1 LTSAKRLTHFL
12 RYAVTAAVIVTGGF
26 ALTGCQNVFDG
37 IDNKANVPI
46 PSKLIRKMKAKGMS
60 SASPIMLR
68 IFKQEN
74 ELEVWKRTHTGRYAK
89 LKSYEICKWSGK
101 LGPKFKEGDK
111 QAPEGF
117 YSVNKHQ
124 MNPNSSYHLSFN
136 MGFPN
141 RYDRA
146 HGRTGAHLM
155 VHGACSSA
163 GCYSMTDEYV
173 EEIYALARE
182 AFSGGQKAFQIQAYP
197 FRMTPKN
204 MVKHR
209 GNKHFEFWK
218 MIKQG
223 HDHFEI
229 TKVPPKVDVCDRRY
243 VFNTIGKGSYTATA
257 GCPRM
262 EMPQTLAA
270 SFLKKQKTYA
280 LSFEKLLPSTERSNI
295 ATLAPV
301 TLDSVLPGV
310 TVAGPKSV
318 VADEIEAT
326 AKPKTAAPTGA
337 PTEAKKPETKPVALK
352 PLTTG
357 SVKES
362 LSGDG

>member
-1 LTSAKRLTHFL
+1 ML
-12 RYAVTAAVIVTGGF
+12 RNSLAAVVIAAGGF
-26 ALTGCQNVFDG
+26 ALTGCQNAFDG
-37 IDNKANVPI
+37 IDAKANVPI
-46 PSKLIRKMKAKGMS
+46 PSKLVRKMKAKGMR
-60 SASPIMLR
+60 SASPMMLR

-74 ELEVWKRTHTGRYAK
+74 ELEVWKRTHTGRYAM
-89 LKSYEICKWSGK
+89 LKRYEICKWSGEF
-101 LGPKFKEGDK
+101 GPKFKEGDR

-117 YSVNKHQ
+117 YFVNKHQ

-182 AFSGGQKAFQIQAYP
+182 AFAGGQKSFQIQAFP

-223 HDHFEI
+223 YDHFEI
-229 TKVPPKVDVCDRRY
+229 TKVPPKVDVCNRRY
-243 VFNTIGKGSYTATA
+243 VFNTQGKGSFTPTAA
-257 GCPRM
+257 CPAM
-262 EMPQTLAA
+262 EMPQRLAT
-270 SFLKKQKTYA
+270 SFVKRQQSYA
-280 LSFEKLLPSTERSNI
+280 LNFEKLLPSAERGNI
-295 ATLAPV
+295 ASLAPA
-301 TLDSVLPGV
+301 TLEGALPGV
-310 TVAGPKSV
+310 TVAGPKS
-318 VADEIEAT
+318 APKPEGIEAKAET
-326 AKPKTAAPTGA
+326 ATPTAAAAQAGA
-337 PTEAKKPETKPVALK
+337 EKPETEPVAPK
-352 PLTTG
+352 PATTG
-357 SVKES
+357 TVKES

>member
-1 LTSAKRLTHFL
+1 
-12 RYAVTAAVIVTGGF
+12 
-26 ALTGCQNVFDG
+26 
-37 IDNKANVPI
+37 
-46 PSKLIRKMKAKGMS
+46 
-60 SASPIMLR
+60 
-68 IFKQEN
+68 
-74 ELEVWKRTHTGRYAK
+74 
-89 LKSYEICKWSGK
+89 
-101 LGPKFKEGDK
+101 PK
-111 QAPEGF
+111 
-117 YSVNKHQ
+117 
-124 MNPNSSYHLSFN
+124 SSYHLSFN

-197 FRMTPKN
+197 FRMTPIN
-204 MVKHR
+204 MVRHR

-223 HDHFEI
+223 YDHFEI

-243 VFNTIGKGSYTATA
+243 VFNTQGKGSYNATA
-257 GCPRM
+257 ACPVM
-262 EMPQTLAA
+262 EMPQRLAT
-270 SFLKKQKTYA
+270 SFLKRQQSYA
-280 LSFEKLLPSTERSNI
+280 LSFEKLLPSAERQNI
-295 ATLAPV
+295 AALAPV
-301 TLDSVLPGV
+301 SVESVLPGV
-310 TVAGPKSV
+310 TVAGPKP
-318 VADEIEAT
+318 IEKPGEAGDKAT
-326 AKPKTAAPTGA
+326 P
-337 PTEAKKPETKPVALK
+337 KPETATPSTEANEPATKSARPN

-357 SVKES
+357 SVKKS